1 MADSMAFLIYQ
12 TMKKLINTIKNF
24 YYQDPEGLIGSIAI
38 TLFFY
43 FLLFHIIPIIKP

>member
-12 TMKKLINTIKNF
+12 TMKKLINTIKDF
-24 YYQDPEGLIGSIAI
+24 YYQDPEGVIGSIGI